1 MPLKTQP
8 EGEIFGRRLRE
19 LRLARNLTQDAL
31 AQIVATSKPFI
42 SDMERGV
49 KVPSLT
55 MVLRLAEALEC
66 RPSKLVKVFDKPP
79 RVPKSRKE

>member
-1 MPLKTQP
+1 MTPKTQP

-19 LRLARNLTQDAL
+19 LRLDRNLTQDAL
-31 AQIVATSKPFI
+31 AQLVATSKPFI

-66 RPSKLVKVFDKPP
+66 RVVDLIEVFDTT
-79 RVPKSRKE
+79 RSRR

>member
-8 EGEIFGRRLRE
+8 EGEIFGRRLRQ
-19 LRLARNLTQDAL
+19 LRLERNLTQDAL

-55 MVLRLAEALEC
+55 MVLRLARALDCNIYELVEMFD
-66 RPSKLVKVFDKPP
+66 RGSK
-79 RVPKSRKE
+79 R

>member
-1 MPLKTQP
+1 MTPKTQP

-19 LRLARNLTQDAL
+19 LRLERGLTQDAL
-31 AQIVATSKPFI
+31 AELVATSKPFI

-55 MVLRLAEALEC
+55 MVLRLADALEC
-66 RPSKLVKVFDKPP
+66 RVVELVEIFDEHRRLP
-79 RVPKSRKE
+79 

>member
-1 MPLKTQP
+1 MTPKTQP

-19 LRLARNLTQDAL
+19 LRLERNLTQQAL
-31 AQIVATSKPFI
+31 AQLVATSKPFI

-66 RPSKLVKVFDKPP
+66 RVYNLVNVFDTPT
-79 RVPKSRKE
+79 RAARRKN

>member
-1 MPLKTQP
+1 MKTQP
-8 EGEIFGRRLRE
+8 EGEIFGRRLRQ
-19 LRLARNLTQDAL
+19 LRMERDLTQDAL

-55 MVLRLAEALEC
+55 MVLRLAKALEC
-66 RPSKLVKVFDKPP
+66 RVCDLVNVFDEQAKKRPG
-79 RVPKSRKE
+79 RGRG